1 MHSLSMHS
9 PWSRLLGA
17 LVLAVS
23 LLGGCAHTVDL
34 GTKTGDTK
42 TEGQADGKAQSSFGQ
57 WLNNLAAAA
66 QQTLVLPVAV
76 APVRPTIPAEVP
88 GQSTRE
94 WPADQGCRIM
104 PEFNVP
110 VDVDTGY
117 ARAMRKLNLS
127 TAEMMQRLKQQ
138 RNDVIIDPRFR
149 HERAPGAI
157 YLMAQAVKYPGPD
170 GAARHM
176 FMNLTIAKEAQGT
189 VAAAKYCV
197 DPTSPAEMSVEGHR
211 LAQQVIIDALT
222 R

>member
-1 MHSLSMHS
+1 MHHV
-9 PWSRLLGA
+9 PRKLLGA
-17 LVLAVS
+17 LALAVP
-23 LLGGCAHTVDL
+23 LLGGCAHTLDA
-34 GTKTGDTK
+34 GDK
-42 TEGQADGKAQSSFGQ
+42 PAEGNVKVPAQSDGKAQSPFGQ

-66 QQTLVLPVAV
+66 EQTLALPATL
-76 APVRPTIPAEVP
+76 APARPAIPAEVP
-88 GQSTRE
+88 GQSTHE
-94 WPADQGCRIM
+94 WPASLGCRIM

-157 YLMAQAVKYPGPD
+157 YLIAQQVKYPAPD
-170 GAARHM
+170 GTARHM

-197 DPTSPAEMSVEGHR
+197 DPSSPAEMSLEGHR

>member
-1 MHSLSMHS
+1 MHHV
-9 PWSRLLGA
+9 SRQLLGTLTLA
-17 LVLAVS
+17 LAAP
-23 LLGGCAHTVDL
+23 LLGGCAHTLGAGDKPTQG
-34 GTKTGDTK
+34 GTKVPVQSG
-42 TEGQADGKAQSSFGQ
+42 GKAPSPFGQ
-57 WLNNLAAAA
+57 WLTNIATAAG
-66 QQTLVLPVAV
+66 QTLALPTTLVPA
-76 APVRPTIPAEVP
+76 RPTIPAEVP
-88 GQSTRE
+88 GQSTTE
-94 WPADQGCRIM
+94 WPAGLGCRIM

-117 ARAMRKLNLS
+117 ARAMRRLNLS

-157 YLMAQAVKYPGPD
+157 YLMAQSVRYPGPD

-197 DPTSPAEMSVEGHR
+197 DPSSPAEMSLEGHR
-211 LAQQVIIDALT
+211 LAQQVISDALT

>member
-1 MHSLSMHS
+1 MHSLSMPS
-9 PWSRLLGA
+9 RWSRLFGA
-17 LVLAVS
+17 LVLAAP
-23 LLGGCAHTVDL
+23 LLGGCAHT
-34 GTKTGDTK
+34 GTAGDNK
-42 TEGQADGKAQSSFGQ
+42 AEGDAKAQATPSFGQ
-57 WLNNLAAAA
+57 WLNNIAAAA
-66 QQTLVLPVAV
+66 GQTLALPATL
-76 APVRPTIPAEVP
+76 APARPTIPAEVP

-104 PEFNVP
+104 PEFSVP

-157 YLMAQAVKYPGPD
+157 YLMAQGVKYPGTD
-170 GAARHM
+170 GTARYM

-211 LAQQVIIDALT
+211 HAQQFIIDALT